1 MLTLLVFY
9 AVLMYSEGYPLHL
22 EVKEPIN
29 AVNSD
34 ALPGNIA
41 VPRVVESVDPEYLLT
56 NIYTVADAPTPV
68 FGMVDTDE
76 SADSVNPNGEIRLGL
91 HPGAIIEFATAPGN
105 VTMDGDPLG
114 GDPVPPVGVVVIKS
128 GPSETVIIPGVGS
141 RGGSVDPRL
150 PGDTSDNTAQLNL
163 YSVSV
168 LNVGWTDFSVNG
180 GPVPVGDAVPIAA
193 GARVVITGGASTIVG
208 LSNGVDTC
216 QTRVI
221 VGRTRA
227 PSTPPPTDPIWV
239 DFSGK
244 ASEVRISGL
253 LSMTL
258 PETNP
263 TADVQGVLHV
273 DTGADTN
280 GGIARNPDGTPDTSA
295 DATAMRLASIPLPTI
310 AGDPDDGLVAL
321 SLGSGTRF
329 ALPAYSDTPNV
340 REVQL
345 VISIPEVGDAEQCA
359 GITDTARWE
368 QPALGTITAR
378 EIYCGGVTLGGAA
391 GQVLVKNGDDDCAVE
406 WATLRTVPHGGM
418 NGEVLTWETSS
429 GAGTYGWAGP

>member
-1 MLTLLVFY
+1 MPELT
-9 AVLMYSEGYPLHL
+9 
-22 EVKEPIN
+22 
-29 AVNSD
+29 
-34 ALPGNIA
+34 
-41 VPRVVESVDPEYLLT
+41 
-56 NIYTVADAPTPV
+56 
-68 FGMVDTDE
+68 
-76 SADSVNPNGEIRLGL
+76 
-91 HPGAIIEFATAPGN
+91 
-105 VTMDGDPLG
+105 
-114 GDPVPPVGVVVIKS
+114 
-128 GPSETVIIPGVGS
+128 
-141 RGGSVDPRL
+141 
-150 PGDTSDNTAQLNL
+150 
-163 YSVSV
+163 
-168 LNVGWTDFSVNG
+168 
-180 GPVPVGDAVPIAA
+180 
-193 GARVVITGGASTIVG
+193 
-208 LSNGVDTC
+208 
-216 QTRVI
+216 
-221 VGRTRA
+221 
-227 PSTPPPTDPIWV
+227 
-239 DFSGK
+239 
-244 ASEVRISGL
+244 
-253 LSMTL
+253 
-258 PETNP
+258 P
-263 TADVQGVLHV
+263 TADVEGVLHV

-280 GGIARNPDGTPDTSA
+280 GDGIARNLVDGTPDDVTDTS
-295 DATAMRLASIPLPTI
+295 AMRLASIPLPTI